1 MISRRLFVLFCMAM
15 GSLVALTG
23 CGRGDGPETGEV
35 FGKVILD
42 GAPIKGA
49 TVYFYP
55 DGGGRAS
62 SSVTGENGAYELY
75 YKGTQKGAK
84 VGTHSVTLTTG
95 TSDTTDDNG
104 KVIKGIPEVFPPEY
118 ANGETEKREV
128 KAGRN
133 EINFDVTTK

>member
-1 MISRRLFVLFCMAM
+1 VVSRRLFVLFCMVV
-15 GSLVALTG
+15 GSSVTFIG

-35 FGKVILD
+35 SGKVTLNGD
-42 GAPIKGA
+42 PVKGA

-62 SSVTGENGAYELY
+62 SSVTNEKGAYELY

-84 VGTHSVTLTTG
+84 VGMHAVTLTTG
-95 TSDTTDDNG
+95 TPNTTDDNG

-118 ANGETEKREV
+118 VTGEAVKREV
-128 KAGRN
+128 KPGRN
-133 EINFDVTTK
+133 EINFEITTM